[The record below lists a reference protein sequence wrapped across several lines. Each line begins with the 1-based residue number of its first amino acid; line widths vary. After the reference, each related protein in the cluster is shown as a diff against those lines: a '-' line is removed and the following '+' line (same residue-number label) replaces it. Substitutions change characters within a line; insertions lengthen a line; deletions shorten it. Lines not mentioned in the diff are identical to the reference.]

1 MGYDAAI
8 FDMDGTI
15 LDTLD
20 DLAAS
25 TNATL
30 AAFGMPTRSTD
41 EVRRFVGN
49 GIRRLISR
57 AVPAGTDETTQDRVF
72 DAFCTYYA
80 EHDAMATAP
89 YPGIPELLA
98 SLRDRGVALAVV
110 SNKGDFA
117 VQSLV
122 RRYFPDAFGFAV
134 GERDGIRR
142 KPAPDSVFAALEAL
156 GVNADRAVYVGDSEV
171 DIQTAQAAGLPCI
184 SCAWGFR
191 SVDTLMAAGARC
203 LVHTTD
209 ELAHAILD
217 PTAIHPGGC
226 EK

>member
-20 DLAAS
+20 DLASS

-30 AAFGMPTRSTD
+30 AAFGMPARSTD
-41 EVRRFVGN
+41 EVRQFVGN

-57 AVPAGTDETTQDRVF
+57 AVPAGTDEATQDRVF

-80 EHDAMATAP
+80 EHDAVVTAP
-89 YPGIPELLA
+89 YPGIPELLTD
-98 SLRDRGVALAVV
+98 LRNHGVALAVV

-156 GVNADRAVYVGDSEV
+156 GVDAERAVYVGDSEV
-171 DIQTAQAAGLPCI
+171 DIQTAWAAGLPCI
-184 SCAWGFR
+184 SCTWGFR
-191 SVDTLMAAGARC
+191 SVDTLRAAGARC

-217 PTAIHPGGC
+217 PRAIHSEGC